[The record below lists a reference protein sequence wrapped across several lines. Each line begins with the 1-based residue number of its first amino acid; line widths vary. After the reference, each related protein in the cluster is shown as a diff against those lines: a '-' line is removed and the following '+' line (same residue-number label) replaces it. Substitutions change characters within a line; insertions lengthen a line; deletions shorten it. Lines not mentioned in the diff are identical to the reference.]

1 MPDPLIHNALAAYA
15 LMLAGV
21 GLMILWLLTRP
32 K

>member
-1 MPDPLIHNALAAYA
+1 MPEPHIPHALAAYA
-15 LMLAGV
+15 LTLAGV